1 MRLLDLLRVGN
12 QKCEPRSDR
21 KIYISCNYNY
31 KCMKTIALRDIT
43 FRLLKDL
50 KGEKNVR
57 SFDKMVFNLVVD
69 KKKVPK
75 TMFGIL
81 RGKSKP
87 FTRRER
93 NKIWEDVERE

>member
-1 MRLLDLLRVGN
+1 
-12 QKCEPRSDR
+12 
-21 KIYISCNYNY
+21 
-31 KCMKTIALRDIT
+31 MKTIALRDIT
-43 FRLLKDL
+43 FKLLKDL
-50 KGEKNVR
+50 KGEENVR

-69 KKKVPK
+69 KKNVPK

-93 NKIWEDVERE
+93 NKIWEDKERE